1 MRRRWFGQ
9 GQGQG
14 SGGGRGGQGG
24 PQSAGPGG
32 YCVCPDC
39 GHKVK
44 HVAGQPCFEKKCPK
58 CGANMIRE

>member
-14 SGGGRGGQGG
+14 SGRGRGRQGG
-24 PQSAGPGG
+24 PQAAGPGG

-44 HVAGQPCFEKKCPK
+44 HDAGQPCNQKKCPK
-58 CGANMIRE
+58 CGANMIRD